1 MYMTLGKYIKV
12 MNIGKWYDEK
22 WIGRAVRQGEFD
34 VNGHIVNDV
43 NYFLE
48 CGDVLC
54 RKVGKNRSRW
64 IVGPER
70 A

>member
-1 MYMTLGKYIKV
+1 MYMALDNYIRT
-12 MNIGKWYDEK
+12 MRIGQWYDEK

-34 VNGHIVNDV
+34 VNGRIVNDV
-43 NYFLE
+43 NYPLE

-54 RKVGKNRSRW
+54 RKVGKDRFKW
-64 IVGPER
+64 LVGPER